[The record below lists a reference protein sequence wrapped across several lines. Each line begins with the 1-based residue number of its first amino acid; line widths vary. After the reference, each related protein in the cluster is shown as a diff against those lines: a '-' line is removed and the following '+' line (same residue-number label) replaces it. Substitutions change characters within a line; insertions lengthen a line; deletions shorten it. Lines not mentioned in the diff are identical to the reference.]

1 MSEPTD
7 IGQPPAILHAI
18 SVDVEDWF
26 QSTIDPASPLSDR
39 FEHSTMK
46 VLEAFAAHHI
56 RGTFFVLG
64 LAAEKAPH
72 VIRRIADAGH
82 EVQSHGYGHRLNYD
96 LPPDEFREDVVR
108 AKKLIEDLVG
118 REVYAYRA
126 PCFTIDHRNLW
137 ALDVLAE
144 TGHRYDSSIFPLK
157 TSRYGID
164 DYPPEP
170 RIVQTPA
177 GHRLV
182 EAPVACFDWLGK
194 RRPVGGGGYF
204 RLWPYWVIRKA
215 WRQLEARGRPGI
227 VYFHPYEYDPVEMG
241 AYRVDVP
248 LKQRLHQGIGRR
260 GFPRKID
267 RLLRDFRFGAM
278 DEVLAPLLRGLA

>member
-1 MSEPTD
+1 MSPA
-7 IGQPPAILHAI
+7 PPIPDSARMLHAI

-26 QSTIDPASPLSDR
+26 QSTIDAEAPLSDR
-39 FEHSTMK
+39 FEHSTPK
-46 VLEAFAAHHI
+46 VLEAFAAAGV

-82 EVQSHGYGHRLNYD
+82 EIQSHGYGHRLNHQ
-96 LPPDEFREDVVR
+96 LTEAQFREDIGR
-108 AKKLIEDLVG
+108 AKKLLEDLVG
-118 REVYAYRA
+118 REVFGYRA
-126 PCFTIDHRNLW
+126 PCFTIDERTPW

-164 DYPPEP
+164 GYPAEARVVTTP
-170 RIVQTPA
+170 R

-182 EAPVACFDWLGK
+182 EAPVACFTWLA
-194 RRPVGGGGYF
+194 RRLAVGGGGYF
-204 RLWPYWVIRKA
+204 RLWPYWVIRRA
-215 WRQLEARGRPGI
+215 WRQMEAVGRPGV
-227 VYFHPYEYDPVEMG
+227 VYFHPYEYDVVEMS
-241 AYRVDVP
+241 ANRVRVG
-248 LKQRLHQGIGRR
+248 LAQRIHQGLGRH

-267 RLLRDFRFGAM
+267 RLLEDFRFGPM
-278 DEVLAPLLRGLA
+278 EEVLAPLLKEVR